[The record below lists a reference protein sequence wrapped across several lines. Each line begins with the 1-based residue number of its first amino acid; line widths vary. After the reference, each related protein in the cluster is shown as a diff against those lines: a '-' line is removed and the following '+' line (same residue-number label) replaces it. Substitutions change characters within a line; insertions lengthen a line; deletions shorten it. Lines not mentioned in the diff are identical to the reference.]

1 MFFFSSLLSS
11 AFGDGY
17 SIVSDHTLSKE
28 KEEEEESST
37 LEVVARKMFSW
48 V

>member
-17 SIVSDHTLSKE
+17 SIVSDHALSKE
-28 KEEEEESST
+28 EEEEESST